1 MWTTCSTTCSPWWNA
16 SRDFKC
22 STSSSGWSDALPAR
36 SESPRTR
43 RVAERIQIE
52 ISEILRK
59 ETEDPRLRA
68 LTVTAARI
76 SRDLSSARVWVSGQM
91 NPAVEN
97 EVLAALEHAAPFFRT
112 LLAPRLGL
120 RIVPTLRFEIDRTI
134 EAGARIEEL
143 LREIKDQDEKA

>member
-1 MWTTCSTTCSPWWNA
+1 M
-16 SRDFKC
+16 
-22 STSSSGWSDALPAR
+22 PAR

-52 ISEILRK
+52 LAEILTK

-68 LTVTAARI
+68 LTVTAARV
-76 SRDLSSARVWVSGQM
+76 SRDLSSARVWVSGRL
-91 NPAVEN
+91 NPE
-97 EVLAALEHAAPFFRT
+97 EETQILAALEHAAPFFRT

-120 RIVPTLRFEIDRTI
+120 RVVPTLRFEIDRTI

-143 LREIKDQDEKA
+143 LREIKDQDEKG